1 MCIRDRA
8 RNATGGI
15 NRTGKN
21 DRHTPDE
28 NIPQDPAAA
37 AGDGADEHTGE
48 HIAALRNDHKR
59 RRCAEGRKADRI
71 RYVQN
76 TADVI
81 FAQRLMPRIKLVG
94 RKRAHDLSLIHI

>member
-1 MCIRDRA
+1 MIGIRW
-8 RNATGGI
+8 T
-15 NRTGKN
+15 RTSAGS
-21 DRHTPDE
+21 
-28 NIPQDPAAA
+28 AAA

-94 RKRAHDLSLIHI
+94 RKRATMATMTVVI